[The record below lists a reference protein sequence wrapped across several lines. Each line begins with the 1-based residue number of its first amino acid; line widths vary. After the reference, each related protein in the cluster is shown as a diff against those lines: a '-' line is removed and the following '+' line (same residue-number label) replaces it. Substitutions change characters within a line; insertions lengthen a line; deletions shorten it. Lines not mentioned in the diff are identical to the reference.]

1 MKFTFPQKKR
11 ASLKVVASN
20 VVLGPPE
27 RKAPPSSSHSSSVWV
42 HRRRRWGRG
51 GRIYDRPPKEAPFI
65 SSCLHSLVSSCL
77 TMMEPPDILSGWQ
90 PVTSNFSFSNIG
102 NIDWGSILPI
112 ENDSIVIVSICIE
125 LRRNISNA
133 AKIGVLYVAIKA
145 SK

>member
-1 MKFTFPQKKR
+1 
-11 ASLKVVASN
+11 
-20 VVLGPPE
+20 
-27 RKAPPSSSHSSSVWV
+27 
-42 HRRRRWGRG
+42 
-51 GRIYDRPPKEAPFI
+51 
-65 SSCLHSLVSSCL
+65 
-77 TMMEPPDILSGWQ
+77 MMEPPDILSGWQ
-90 PVTSNFSFSNIG
+90 PVTSNFSFS